1 MNQGFSQLGAQLKAI
16 WRELSIG
23 QRFNLVFA
31 GLAIIGGMVAL
42 GVWSSRPD
50 YALLYGKLDDAEA
63 SRVLA
68 ALDDAKVKY
77 HVNRGGGA
85 IMIPAD
91 QVYIMRMQLAAKG
104 IPRGD
109 GVGYEIFD
117 KPNFGISDF
126 VQRANYIRA
135 VQGELARTI
144 SQVDSI
150 ESSRVMIVMPE
161 NRLTAD
167 GSRKPTGSVFLH
179 VRGNSIL
186 ATQTVAAIRFLVANA
201 VEGLTPNNVSV
212 IDNLGNVLSENN
224 DGDPVAGLTS
234 NQLKARRDLELYL
247 SKKAES
253 MLERVLGPGQA
264 VVRVSAEINYDNLQ
278 RTEDKYD
285 PEGQVLR
292 TSTVNDEATD
302 SLTANSSS
310 GGAVGTPTN
319 SNSDTNSVAGAVPA
333 TRTNTKKKVTN
344 NQFEINKVQST
355 TTQGPGGLRR
365 LSAAVFVAQRF
376 TGTGTNRTA
385 QPRTPQDLTRLQKVV
400 EDAVGIQQGADPL
413 RKDSITVE
421 EAPFS
426 EAVAGDTFKDIEHQE
441 RSRMWMDLATNALYP
456 TLGLAALFFLWRLF
470 QNTPTD
476 PIPLGVPVGA
486 IGADGTMAGALG
498 SGTGGTI
505 TVEAFNQMVRENP
518 ANMTQA
524 IRGWMARNTAATK

>member
-1 MNQGFSQLGAQLKAI
+1 MNQGFSQLGTQLKTI
-16 WRELSIG
+16 WQELSIG

-31 GLAIIGGMVAL
+31 GLVIIGGMVAL

-68 ALDDAKVKY
+68 ALDDAKVPY
-77 HVNRGGGA
+77 RVNRGGGA
-85 IMIPAD
+85 ILIPAD
-91 QVYIMRMQLAAKG
+91 KVYIMRMQLAAKG

-144 SQVDSI
+144 SQVDSV

-161 NRLTAD
+161 NRLTSD
-167 GSRKPTGSVFLH
+167 STRKPTASVFVH
-179 VRGNSIL
+179 VRGNSQL

-212 IDNLGNVLSENN
+212 VDNLGNVLSENS
-224 DGDPVAGLTS
+224 DGDPIAGLTS
-234 NQLKARRDLELYL
+234 NQLSARRNLEQYL
-247 SKKAES
+247 ARKAET
-253 MLERVLGPGQA
+253 MLEKVLGPGQA

-292 TSTVNDEATD
+292 TSTVNDESTD

-310 GGAVGTPTN
+310 GGTVGTPTN
-319 SNSDTNSVAGAVPA
+319 ANSETNSVAGAPA

-344 NQFEINKVQST
+344 NQFEINKVSST
-355 TTQGPGGLRR
+355 TTQGAGGMRR
-365 LSAAVFVAQRF
+365 LTAAVFVAQRF
-376 TGTGTNRTA
+376 TGTGTNRVA
-385 QPRTPQDLTRLQKVV
+385 QPRTPQEITRLQKIV
-400 EDAVGIQQGADPL
+400 EDAVGIQQNLDPL
-413 RKDSITVE
+413 RRDSITVE

-426 EAVAGDTFKDIEHQE
+426 DPVGADTFKELEHQE
-441 RSRMWMDLATNALYP
+441 RSRMWMDLASNAIYP
-456 TLGLAALFFLWRLF
+456 ALGLGALFLLWRMF

-486 IGADGTMAGALG
+486 IGPDGTMAGALG
-498 SGTGGTI
+498 PGSGGPI

-524 IRGWMARNTAATK
+524 IRGWMSRNPSAK